1 MENIS
6 GPFRAS
12 EAVASGRITRGRLAG
27 PSTTRLYPD
36 VHQLTESVAG
46 PDDLIGRT
54 REAVLYVRGE
64 PPVVGGYAAAE
75 LHGADIAPR
84 GTPVEL
90 IVGPRRVRP
99 RPGLTIRRDV
109 LDADDVVAIGDL
121 LVTTPERT
129 AWDLVRRLGF
139 TDGVVA
145 LDALARVGRF
155 DPGDLSGR
163 PSRARGSRRV
173 APAVDAS
180 DPRSGSRPETVMR
193 LNMAEF
199 GMPTPTPQL
208 EVRDAQDL
216 FVAYVDFGWEEF
228 KVAAE
233 YQGDG
238 HRMDLKQ
245 WRRDQARLA
254 ELASCGWIVVPCTGD
269 DLRFPLTFV
278 RRLLKTLVLRGCAL

>member
-1 MENIS
+1 MEHIN

-12 EAVASGRITRGRLAG
+12 EAVAAGRITRGRLAG
-27 PSTTRLYPD
+27 PGTKRLFPD
-36 VHQLTESVAG
+36 VHGLTRQVAA
-46 PDDLIGRT
+46 PDDLVGRT
-54 REAVLYVRGE
+54 REAVLYVRGD

-84 GTPVEL
+84 GAPVEL
-90 IVGPRRVRP
+90 VVGTRRVRP

-109 LDADDVVAIGDL
+109 LDRGDVGEVDGL

-145 LDALARVGRF
+145 LDALARVGKF
-155 DPGDLSGR
+155 DPERLSER
-163 PSRARGSRRV
+163 PSGARGARRV
-173 APAVDAS
+173 APAVEAS
-180 DPRSGSRPETVMR
+180 DPRAGSRPETVMR
-193 LNMAEF
+193 LVMVRF
-199 GMPTPTPQL
+199 DVPRPTLQL
-208 EVRDAQDL
+208 EVHDAQDL
-216 FVAYVDFGWEEF
+216 FVARVDFGWEEF

-238 HRMDLKQ
+238 HREDQQQ
-245 WRRDQARLA
+245 WRRDQSRLA

-278 RRLLKTLVLRGCAL
+278 RRLLTTLALRGCVL